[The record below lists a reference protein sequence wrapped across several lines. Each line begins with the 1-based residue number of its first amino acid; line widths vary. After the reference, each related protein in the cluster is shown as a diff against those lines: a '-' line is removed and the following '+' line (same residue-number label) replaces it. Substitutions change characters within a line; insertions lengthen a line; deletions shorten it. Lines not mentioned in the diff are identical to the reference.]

1 MIDLQQLFKRKRG
14 SSVLGLA
21 LDGSR
26 LEAVSL
32 RRNNGT
38 LQVRQSVT
46 ATLALSPL
54 TDAPELVGQEI
65 RNHLDQAGIRERNC
79 VVCLP
84 LHWVMSLQTQVPE
97 LSDEDRA
104 SFLQLEAERGFHSG
118 PESLFTVNS
127 IFKTPSGPQHATLLA
142 VPRAQL
148 ETLERVLRAAKLK
161 PLLFTVGPS
170 ALQSPTAE
178 SGRVVV
184 LALRN
189 NTVDLQ
195 VAAGGGI
202 AALRSLDGAI
212 ETQGAQKTISSDFI
226 ARELRITLGQ
236 LPGGLAQAPGRLKIF
251 GQGELA
257 KQLVNDLS
265 PRLSAMNLRL
275 EVMDKASA
283 ALFETPLSPDVA
295 GSAALALAANYVL
308 GVDCR
313 PDFLPPKV
321 QAWKQLVATKLSPR
335 KLAYIGGAAA
345 TAVFAVVV
353 AFGIQQWE
361 IHSLQA
367 KWKAIEPTVDEL
379 QADQDLIAKFRPWY
393 DTSFR
398 DLQILR
404 KLKDTFPDDGS
415 VSAKKV
421 EIHDVSTVTCS
432 GVARDNQSFSRLHAR
447 LGDDTNDISGLHAE
461 VHGQQPMDFTL
472 TFQWGQGGGEAANG
486 N

>member
-1 MIDLQQLFKRKRG
+1 MIDLKQLFKRKRA
-14 SSVLGLA
+14 SSILGLA

-26 LEAVSL
+26 LEVVSL

-38 LQVRQSVT
+38 LHVRHSLV

-84 LHWVMSLQTQVPE
+84 LNWVLSMQSPVPE
-97 LSDEDRA
+97 LSDADRA

-118 PESLFTVNS
+118 PETLFTVNS
-127 IFKTPSGPQHATLLA
+127 IFKTPSGGQHATLLA
-142 VPRAQL
+142 VPRDQL
-148 ETLERVLRAAKLK
+148 EALERVLRAAKLK
-161 PLLFTVGPS
+161 PVLFSVGTT
-170 ALQSPTAE
+170 ALQAPTAE
-178 SGRVVV
+178 AGRVVI
-184 LALRN
+184 LAARN
-189 NTVDLQ
+189 NTIDLQ
-195 VAAGGGI
+195 VTAGGGVV
-202 AALRSLDGAI
+202 ALRSLDGTI
-212 ETQGAQKTISSDFI
+212 EGQGAQKTISADLV

-236 LPGGLAQAPGRLKIF
+236 LPGGLAQTPGRLKIF

-257 KQLVNDLS
+257 KQLVNGLS
-265 PRLSAMNLRL
+265 PRLAAMGLKV

-283 ALFETPLSPDVA
+283 AQFDTPLAPEIA

-308 GVDCR
+308 GVDCQ

-321 QAWKQLVATKLSPR
+321 QPWKQLVATKLSPR
-335 KLAYIGGAAA
+335 KLAWVGGAAA

-353 AFGIQQWE
+353 AFGVQQWE
-361 IHSLQA
+361 IASLES
-367 KWKAIEPTVDEL
+367 KWKAIEPTVNEL
-379 QADQDLIAKFRPWY
+379 TADQDQIAKFLPWY

-421 EIHDVSTVTCS
+421 EIHDISSVTCS
-432 GVARDNQSFSRLHAR
+432 GVARDNQAFSRLHAR
-447 LGDDTNDISGLHAE
+447 LGDDTNDITGLHAE

-472 TFQWGQGGGEAANG
+472 TFQWGTGGGDANG